1 MVHINSPTY
10 ITTKF
15 PVFRGIQFI
24 KQIVEGDI
32 LFYQT
37 SNTLQEVCVYHIV
50 KTMTG
55 IKFRTICI
63 GFVSVYARYQ

>member
-1 MVHINSPTY
+1 MVHLVHLNSPTY

-50 KTMTG
+50 KAMT
-55 IKFRTICI
+55 
-63 GFVSVYARYQ
+63 